1 MGNEADL
8 AEEGQVIGGTASPA
22 LSTGGLDLMTLPTRL
37 DDGLLAEVQA
47 IADAPLA
54 ALPPCDSKHLAQC
67 LRAMLAVLPRKQD
80 DELTGEL
87 FVRTYQ
93 RHLGSYPNAALSYLA
108 QRATAQCKWFPTIH
122 ECLDIL
128 SGWQRSDGAAMD
140 QAGAR
145 VAVEREMQARMDDAF
160 AAMKA
165 GRIMQAEIDALPDRW
180 KRIAVERGH
189 LRRDADGAY
198 VLRRPIAPLMLPA
211 PIHTQDDEK
220 AKAA

>member
-1 MGNEADL
+1 MGSEADM
-8 AEEGQVIGGTASPA
+8 AEAERATGGMVSPA
-22 LSTGGLDLMTLPTRL
+22 LSTDGLDLTTLPARL
-37 DDGLLAEVQA
+37 DDVMLAQVQA
-47 IADAPLA
+47 VAEAPLP
-54 ALPPCDSKHLAQC
+54 ALPPCDDKHLAQC
-67 LRAMLAVLPRKQD
+67 LRAMQAVLPRQHS

-93 RHLGSYPNAALSYLA
+93 RQLGSYPNAALSYLA
-108 QRATAQCKWFPTIH
+108 QQATARCKWFPTIH

-128 SGWQRSDGAAMD
+128 SGWQRSDGAALD
-140 QAGAR
+140 RAGAR
-145 VAVEREMQARMDDAF
+145 AAVEREMQARMGDAF

-165 GRIMQAEIDALPDRW
+165 GRIMQAEIDGLPDRW
-180 KRIAVERGH
+180 KRIAVERGQ

-211 PIHTQDDEK
+211 PIHNRDDEK